1 MSRLRILFLTPQLP
15 FPPEQGT
22 ALRNLNLLCEIANR
36 HDVSLLSFAEQDAPL
51 PERLTAC
58 CEQVRT
64 VAVPER
70 TQHQR
75 LRTLWRSSLPDMAH
89 RLESTAFAAELE
101 AMEPRTFDIVQIEG
115 IELARYGLL
124 LRERYGH
131 KAPALVFDD
140 HNAEYV
146 LQRRAFE
153 TDIRRPRRWHVA
165 AYSFIQWRR
174 LRQFERAMC
183 LAADGVIAASEADAA
198 ALRTLCPRVDPLM
211 VPNGVDVLRYH
222 PNLPDTLPLAH
233 PAVVF
238 TGKMDYRP
246 NVDAMLW
253 FGRAIWPRIH
263 AERPDAML
271 YIVGKSPHPRLG
283 ALKEIPGIVITGY
296 VPDILPYF
304 GGADVY
310 VVPMRIGGGTRLKIL
325 EAMSAG
331 LALVTTTLGIEGIQ
345 AVAGEHALI
354 ADEPAAFAAAVLELL
369 DDDQKRRSLA
379 SAARELALNEYDWR
393 RIVPR
398 LEPMYARIARAR

>member
-1 MSRLRILFLTPQLP
+1 MTRHRILFLTPQLP

-22 ALRNLNLLCEIANR
+22 ALRNLNLLCEVAKR
-36 HDVSLLSFAEQDAPL
+36 HEVSLLSFAEQNTPM
-51 PERLTAC
+51 PEVLTSC

-64 VAVPER
+64 VPVPKR
-70 TQHQR
+70 THRQR

-89 RLESTAFAAELE
+89 RLESMAFATELE
-101 AMEPRTFDIVQIEG
+101 ALEPRGFDIVQIEG

-124 LRERYGH
+124 LRERYGRE
-131 KAPALVFDD
+131 APALVFDD

-165 AYSFIQWRR
+165 AYSFVQWQR
-174 LRQFERAMC
+174 LRRFERTIC
-183 LAADGVIAASEADAA
+183 RQADGVIAASEADAA
-198 ALRTLCPRVDPLM
+198 ALRALCPGVDPL
-211 VPNGVDVLRYH
+211 VAPNGVDVLRYH
-222 PNLPDTLPLAH
+222 PDLPDTLPLAH

-263 AERPDAML
+263 AERPDATL
-271 YIVGKSPHPRLG
+271 YIVGKSPHPRLETLRET
-283 ALKEIPGIVITGY
+283 AGIVITGY

-354 ADEPAAFAAAVLELL
+354 ADEPAAFSTAILELL
-369 DDDQKRRSLA
+369 DDKKRRRSLGT
-379 SAARELALNEYDWR
+379 AARGLALNEYDWR
-393 RIVPR
+393 CIVPR
-398 LEPMYARIARAR
+398 LEPMYTRIARTR

>member
-1 MSRLRILFLTPQLP
+1 LQAF
-15 FPPEQGT
+15 
-22 ALRNLNLLCEIANR
+22 
-36 HDVSLLSFAEQDAPL
+36 
-51 PERLTAC
+51 
-58 CEQVRT
+58 
-64 VAVPER
+64 
-70 TQHQR
+70 
-75 LRTLWRSSLPDMAH
+75 WRSSLPDMAH
-89 RLESTAFAAELE
+89 RLESVAFAAQLE
-101 AMEPRTFDIVQIEG
+101 AMEPRGFDIVQIEG

-131 KAPALVFDD
+131 EAPALVFDD

-153 TDIRRPRRWHVA
+153 TDIRRPRRWPMA
-165 AYSFIQWRR
+165 AYSLVQWRR
-174 LRQFERAMC
+174 LRRFERALC
-183 LAADGVIAASEADAA
+183 LAADGVVAASDADAA
-198 ALRTLCPRVDPLM
+198 ALRALCPDVAHLV

-222 PNLPDTLPLAH
+222 PGLPDALPLAH

-246 NVDAMLW
+246 NVDAVLW
-253 FGRAIWPRIH
+253 FGHTIWPRIH
-263 AERPDAML
+263 AERPDAVL
-271 YIVGKSPHPRLG
+271 YIVGKSPHPRLA
-283 ALKEIPGIVITGY
+283 ALSKSPGVVITGY

-369 DDDQKRRSLA
+369 DHEPKRRSLGT
-379 SAARELALNEYDWR
+379 AARELALNEYDWR

-398 LEPMYARIARAR
+398 LEPMYAQLARAR

>member
-1 MSRLRILFLTPQLP
+1 MTRRRILFLTPQLP

-22 ALRNLNLLCEIANR
+22 ALRNLNLLCEVAKR
-36 HDVSLLSFAEQDAPL
+36 HEVSLLSFAEEDAAL
-51 PERLTAC
+51 PEVLTSC
-58 CEQVRT
+58 CEQIRT
-64 VAVPER
+64 VPIPKR
-70 TQHQR
+70 TYRQR
-75 LRTLWRSSLPDMAH
+75 LHALWRSPLPDMAH
-89 RLESTAFAAELE
+89 RLESMAFATELE
-101 AMEPRTFDIVQIEG
+101 ALEPRGFDIVQIEG

-124 LRERYGH
+124 LRERYGCE
-131 KAPALVFDD
+131 APALVFDD

-165 AYSFIQWRR
+165 AYSFVQWQR
-174 LRQFERAMC
+174 LRRFERAMC
-183 LAADGVIAASEADAA
+183 LAADGVVAASEADAA
-198 ALRTLCPRVDPLM
+198 ALHALCPSIDPLV

-222 PNLPDTLPLAH
+222 PDLPDTLPLAH

-263 AERPDAML
+263 AERPDATL
-271 YIVGKSPHPRLG
+271 YIVGKSPHPRLET
-283 ALKEIPGIVITGY
+283 LREIPGIELTGY

-345 AVAGEHALI
+345 AVADEHALI
-354 ADEPAAFAAAVLELL
+354 TDEPAAFAAAVLELF
-369 DDDQKRRSLA
+369 DSEKRRRSLGT
-379 SAARELALNEYDWR
+379 AARELALNEYDWR

-398 LEPMYARIARAR
+398 LEPMYARITQAR